1 MQVLHPAP
9 YIHYVFLNS
18 GDTQMKMFQS
28 NTKWEYK
35 VAYVDSKEIKDL
47 ESRMNR
53 KGRIR
58 WELVATV
65 PDTDNDFRLIFKRP
79 A

>member
-1 MQVLHPAP
+1 
-9 YIHYVFLNS
+9 
-18 GDTQMKMFQS
+18 MKMFQS

-35 VAYVDSKEIKDL
+35 VAYVDAKEIKDL

-58 WELVATV
+58 WELVATI